1 MEVCRGAG
9 AGAAGAGFGGRLAS
23 RSRRSCAHKAL
34 PDGEGPAGEG
44 GVTVA
49 GAGFA
54 RLAGLSSSESD
65 DAISNGASGLPV
77 PPVMRGGSSTSTSIT
92 SGEEGEAIYN
102 FSKHSASDDAG
113 VSVFRPY
120 QDPAPW
126 MQETV
131 NRFATVDL
139 AKAEHFLVCLTH
151 ASKLGSAFGRGRA
164 GHPREGWEARC
175 RSPRSV

>member
-1 MEVCRGAG
+1 MITITPLHHPHRSQTRSSDALVEVCRGGGGG
-9 AGAAGAGFGGRLAS
+9 ATGLGGRLAS

-113 VSVFRPY
+113 VSVFKLY
-120 QDPAPW
+120 QDLAPW
-126 MQETV
+126 PQGSEQSASSV
-131 NRFATVDL
+131 CQIIEL
-139 AKAEHFLVCLTH
+139 AAERH
-151 ASKLGSAFGRGRA
+151 
-164 GHPREGWEARC
+164 
-175 RSPRSV
+175 